1 MALLKKKQTLWR
13 GISYIVNSNWEVS
26 TEDEA
31 EVLLVHHK
39 KLEVSPCNINYY
51 GEPNFKSGT
60 WVNINKEDDDI
71 ETFKTLF
78 PYVPT
83 ACLVNGWNYVI
94 EADDVFRTES
104 SDDVYEYITGIMKT
118 IP

>member
-31 EVLLVHHK
+31 EVLLNHHK
-39 KLEVSPCNINYY
+39 KLETFPCNINYY

-60 WVNINKEDDDI
+60 WVNINKDDNDVEI
-71 ETFKTLF
+71 FKILF
-78 PYVPT
+78 PYTPT
-83 ACLVNGWNYVI
+83 ACLVDGWNYVI
-94 EADDVFRTES
+94 EADDIFRTEH
-104 SDDVYEYITGIMKT
+104 SDDVHRYVSDVLKS